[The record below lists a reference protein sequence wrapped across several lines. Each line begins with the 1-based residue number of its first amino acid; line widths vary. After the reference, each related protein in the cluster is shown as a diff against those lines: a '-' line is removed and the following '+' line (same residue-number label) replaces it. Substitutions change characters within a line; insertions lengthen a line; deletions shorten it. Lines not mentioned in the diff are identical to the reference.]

1 MISKQEKYLN
11 RTQNVPRVKGS
22 SGVCTC
28 KVRYVN
34 GRSTWAKLLKTIEMT
49 GDAVE
54 VIALYLLRRRSG
66 SLQTSGE
73 SHAFVNTANTE
84 ALCRVWTR
92 VDPIKYPRRSP
103 AYKKNV
109 QARTV
114 KPCVRRYSDRKPGAV
129 LLIYYLH
136 SARMI

>member
-1 MISKQEKYLN
+1 MGQV
-11 RTQNVPRVKGS
+11 T
-22 SGVCTC
+22 
-28 KVRYVN
+28 
-34 GRSTWAKLLKTIEMT
+34 LLKTIEMT

-84 ALCRVWTR
+84 ALFVSC
-92 VDPIKYPRRSP
+92 VDPRRPYKVPAPLPRVQKERSS
-103 AYKKNV
+103 KDCD
-109 QARTV
+109 V

-129 LLIYYLH
+129 LLI
-136 SARMI
+136 

>member
-1 MISKQEKYLN
+1 MGQV
-11 RTQNVPRVKGS
+11 T
-22 SGVCTC
+22 
-28 KVRYVN
+28 
-34 GRSTWAKLLKTIEMT
+34 LLKTIEMT

-92 VDPIKYPRRSP
+92 VDPIKLVPAPLPRVQKERSS
-103 AYKKNV
+103 KDCD
-109 QARTV
+109 V

-136 SARMI
+136 SGRMI